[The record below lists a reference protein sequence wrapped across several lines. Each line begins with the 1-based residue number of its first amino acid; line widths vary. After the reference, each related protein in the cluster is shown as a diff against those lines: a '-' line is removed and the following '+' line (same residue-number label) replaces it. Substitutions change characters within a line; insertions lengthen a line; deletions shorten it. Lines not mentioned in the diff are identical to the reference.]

1 MISVVRLISE
11 KTMISVHP
19 INETNSPTH
28 EGGH

>member
-11 KTMISVHP
+11 KTMISVQA

-28 EGGH
+28 DGGH